1 MKIEF
6 PLLEAEDIE
15 CRVAMVKDNGLQL
28 LLYKDARVDQN
39 ILDATVGPMN
49 WMREHSTIN
58 GSLYCTVSIWDEERG
73 QWVGKS
79 DVGEKSNIS
88 EVKGEASDSFKR
100 ACTNWGIGRELYTS
114 PFIWVPANA
123 CAIKPGRGKPTC
135 SDRFEV
141 RKIIYDDR
149 RRITDLEIYNATKK
163 CLAYPV
169 KDTAKQDGA
178 KAQKP
183 KAIGLYEYN
192 EIQAEMA
199 RTGITEKTLLATYK
213 IKTLQDMTADQYQ
226 DAMYH
231 FKCTPSSVNPA
242 DVDAMAA
249 GDNLPFN

>member
-39 ILDATVGPMN
+39 ILDATVGSMN

-58 GSLYCTVSIWDEERG
+58 GALYCTVSIWDEERG

-79 DVGEKSNIS
+79 DVGEKSNIA

-114 PFIWVPANA
+114 PFIWIPAGA
-123 CAIKPGRGKPTC
+123 CTIKPGRGKPTC

-141 RKIIYDDR
+141 RKITYDDR
-149 RRITDLEIYNATKK
+149 RRIAELEIYNMTKK
-163 CLAYPV
+163 CVAYPAPA
-169 KDTAKQDGA
+169 KDSE
-178 KAQKP
+178 KASKP
-183 KAIGLYEYN
+183 KTIGAYEYS
-192 EIQAEMA
+192 ELQKEMA
-199 RTGITEKTLLATYK
+199 RTGIDEKTLCANYK
-213 IKTLQDMTADQYQ
+213 IKSLQSMTAEQYQ
-226 DAMYH
+226 DAMYR
-231 FKCTPSSVNPA
+231 FGRTPSVVDPA

-249 GDNLPFN
+249 GDDLPFN